1 MKGFSRRMVAAV
13 VVTMFVLLGG
23 GAWFYQTERQGARQA
38 AEEQLET
45 IARLKV
51 SQIADWRANQLAEAA
66 EVMGRQFFVHGVA
79 RWLAEPGA
87 GVPEEVPSS
96 LRSLQ
101 AHYHYRDVLV
111 VDAGGQV
118 RFSLSGYR
126 GSLHPEAIQALAAA
140 LRERRAVIADL
151 HDGPG
156 APASHLDVIAP
167 LWMAGPPPGVSSG
180 AVILQ
185 SDPREFLY
193 PLIQTWPVAS
203 ASAETLLVRRDGDT
217 VLFLNELR
225 HQRDTALKLRRSL
238 TETNTPAVMA
248 VLGKR
253 GVVEGRD
260 YRGVEVLSVLSA
272 IPDSPWFMVTKVD
285 RAEAFAGWRAR
296 AGLIVAL
303 LAGIVVLAAT
313 VLLVV
318 SQRHE
323 KTHYRALYRTETAL
337 RESEAKYR
345 HLVENAH
352 EAIYVVQNGI
362 IQFANPRAAQMTGR
376 PAAEMVGQPILELTP
391 PENRAAVEA
400 HHQRLLRGEIT
411 ESHEDYRLVG
421 RAGGV
426 RWLSVNAVR
435 IEWLGQPATLNFAMD
450 ITERRQAE
458 AAIRASEE
466 KHRLLIEH
474 LHAGV
479 VVHAPDTR
487 ILLANT
493 QASALLGLTIDQ
505 MTGKTAVDPAW
516 CFTREDGTFMPLAEY
531 PITRVLSTREPLRD
545 LSLGINRSGAGDRV
559 WVLVNAFP
567 EFDSQGELSQVVVT
581 FVDITDRKRAE
592 AALRA
597 SEEQF
602 RAMFELASIGIAQ
615 ADPHTGRWLRV
626 NQKMCAI
633 TGYSASEMRGMRVSE
648 LTHPDDQEEDGEA
661 FQRVVRGEAPDY
673 RIEKRYL
680 RKDGA
685 MAWVN
690 VNMTVLRDAAGQP
703 LRTIAAIEDISERKQ
718 GEEAL
723 VKSEEQFRSFMGQF
737 PGLAFIK
744 DADGRVL
751 FANEGFTKYL
761 GLPAPSLLGKTNRDL
776 FPADFAE
783 KINEDDRRVLST
795 GQAAEI
801 EEVFAGRTWVTRK
814 FAIAQAGMAPLLG
827 GITLDIS
834 ERKRAEEALR
844 ESEAFTRAILDNLPV
859 GIAVNSVDPPV
870 VFSYMNDNFP
880 KLYRTTREKL
890 AEPDAFW
897 TAVYEEPE
905 FREEIRKRVLED
917 CASGEPGRTF
927 WADVPITRQG
937 EDTAFITA
945 RNILLPARRLMISTV
960 WDVTHRKRA
969 EDEVRQLNQTLEQRV
984 IDRTAQ
990 LQAANKELEGFSY
1003 SVSHDLRAPLR
1014 AIDGFARILVEDQ
1027 QTRLDE
1033 DGRRLLGIICSEAK
1047 RMGQLIDDL
1056 LAFSR
1061 MNRLALR
1068 TVEIDMRELAQSIF
1082 NECRAHEPGRS
1093 IEFQLGP
1100 LPSAHGDPVLLRQAL
1115 INLFSNAIKY
1125 TRPRPVAQIEFTG
1138 GTQDGELTYSL
1149 KDNGV
1154 GFDMRYVGKLFGVFQ
1169 RLHTEDEFEG
1179 TGVGLAI
1186 VQRVIHRHGGRVW
1199 AEGRINE
1206 GAAFHFTLP
1215 IKPTIP

>member
-1 MKGFSRRMVAAV
+1 
-13 VVTMFVLLGG
+13 
-23 GAWFYQTERQGARQA
+23 
-38 AEEQLET
+38 
-45 IARLKV
+45 
-51 SQIADWRANQLAEAA
+51 
-66 EVMGRQFFVHGVA
+66 
-79 RWLAEPGA
+79 
-87 GVPEEVPSS
+87 
-96 LRSLQ
+96 
-101 AHYHYRDVLV
+101 
-111 VDAGGQV
+111 
-118 RFSLSGYR
+118 
-126 GSLHPEAIQALAAA
+126 
-140 LRERRAVIADL
+140 
-151 HDGPG
+151 
-156 APASHLDVIAP
+156 
-167 LWMAGPPPGVSSG
+167 
-180 AVILQ
+180 
-185 SDPREFLY
+185 
-193 PLIQTWPVAS
+193 
-203 ASAETLLVRRDGDT
+203 
-217 VLFLNELR
+217 
-225 HQRDTALKLRRSL
+225 
-238 TETNTPAVMA
+238 
-248 VLGKR
+248 
-253 GVVEGRD
+253 
-260 YRGVEVLSVLSA
+260 
-272 IPDSPWFMVTKVD
+272 
-285 RAEAFAGWRAR
+285 
-296 AGLIVAL
+296 
-303 LAGIVVLAAT
+303 
-313 VLLVV
+313 
-318 SQRHE
+318 
-323 KTHYRALYRTETAL
+323 
-337 RESEAKYR
+337 
-345 HLVENAH
+345 
-352 EAIYVVQNGI
+352 
-362 IQFANPRAAQMTGR
+362 
-376 PAAEMVGQPILELTP
+376 
-391 PENRAAVEA
+391 
-400 HHQRLLRGEIT
+400 
-411 ESHEDYRLVG
+411 
-421 RAGGV
+421 
-426 RWLSVNAVR
+426 
-435 IEWLGQPATLNFAMD
+435 
-450 ITERRQAE
+450 
-458 AAIRASEE
+458 
-466 KHRLLIEH
+466 
-474 LHAGV
+474 
-479 VVHAPDTR
+479 
-487 ILLANT
+487 
-493 QASALLGLTIDQ
+493 
-505 MTGKTAVDPAW
+505 
-516 CFTREDGTFMPLAEY
+516 MPLAEY

-559 WVLVNAFP
+559 WGLVNAFP

-633 TGYSASEMRGMRVSE
+633 TGYSASEMLGMRVSQ
-648 LTHPDDQEEDGEA
+648 LTHPDDQQEDGEA

-703 LRTIAAIEDISERKQ
+703 LRTIAAIEDISERK
-718 GEEAL
+718 
-723 VKSEEQFRSFMGQF
+723 
-737 PGLAFIK
+737 
-744 DADGRVL
+744 
-751 FANEGFTKYL
+751 
-761 GLPAPSLLGKTNRDL
+761 
-776 FPADFAE
+776 
-783 KINEDDRRVLST
+783 
-795 GQAAEI
+795 
-801 EEVFAGRTWVTRK
+801 
-814 FAIAQAGMAPLLG
+814 
-827 GITLDIS
+827 
-834 ERKRAEEALR
+834 RAEEALR

-890 AEPDAFW
+890 ADPDAFW